1 MHDAVS
7 AMSRQ
12 LAALAGVLQKA
23 EDHCAAKSIEPAA
36 LLQFRLYPDMLPF
49 WRQVTIACDH
59 GKGAAY
65 RLAGREVPSI
75 PDTETSF
82 AELRERIE
90 RTRALMAELSPEAF
104 EGAEERS
111 VTMKMRMGEMTFS
124 GRDYLWKFAFPN
136 LLFHATTAYNILRH
150 NGVEIGKRDFLGAP

>member
-1 MHDAVS
+1 MHDAIS

-12 LAALAGVLQKA
+12 LAALTGVVQRA
-23 EDHCAAKSIEPAA
+23 EDHCTTKSIDPAV

-65 RLAGREVPSI
+65 RLAGREVPFM

-82 AELRERIE
+82 GELRERIE
-90 RTRALMAELSPEAF
+90 RTRALMEEVPAEAYQ
-104 EGAEERS
+104 GAEERS
-111 VTMKMRMGEMTFS
+111 VIMRTRMGEFTLT
-124 GRDYLWKFAFPN
+124 GRDYLWQFALPN

-150 NGVEIGKRDFLGAP
+150 NGVEIGKRDFLGVP